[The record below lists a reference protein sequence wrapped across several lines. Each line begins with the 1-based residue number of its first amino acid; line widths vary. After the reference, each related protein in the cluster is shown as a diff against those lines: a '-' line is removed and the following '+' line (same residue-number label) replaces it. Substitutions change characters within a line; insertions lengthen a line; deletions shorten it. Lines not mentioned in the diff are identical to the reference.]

1 MTEKRTLSKRR
12 NWVPQEIVYFLAL
25 KMFEHRQD
33 EGMLELGSCFLLF
46 CFLRIYKSVRW
57 LGDVTFKIC
66 GVCDSLNLFILTK

>member
-33 EGMLELGSCFLLF
+33 EEMLELGSCFLLF

-57 LGDVTFKIC
+57 LGDVNFKIC
-66 GVCDSLNLFILTK
+66 GVCDSLSLFLPTK